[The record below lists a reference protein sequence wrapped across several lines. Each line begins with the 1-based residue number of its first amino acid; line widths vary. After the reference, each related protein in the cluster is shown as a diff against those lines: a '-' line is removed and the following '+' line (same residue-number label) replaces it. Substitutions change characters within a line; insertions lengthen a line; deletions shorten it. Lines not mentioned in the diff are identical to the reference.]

1 MKDYWE
7 ILGVPKTASKDEI
20 KKAFR
25 TLAKKYHPDQNPG
38 DPSAEERFKEINEAY
53 QTLSDDEKRARYDA
67 LRDARERGYGGFEG
81 MRGFEDLFRQ
91 GGRARTGARSRG
103 ERRTSAFDDLGSFRD
118 LFGSLFDPGGSFGYE
133 GQGPQSSMT
142 RGRDR
147 TFTIEVP
154 FDVAVKGG
162 TSSIRLPRG
171 QPCDACGGS
180 GADPSS
186 PPEPCGSCGG
196 TGRIQFAQG
205 TFAFARPCP
214 ACFGKGTTISK
225 PCGTCGGSGQRETPR
240 TLQVKIPPG
249 IKDGAAIRLRGE
261 GDPGTGGGPPG
272 DLFLRVK
279 VLPHPELRFQGRDL
293 PSEETVPLS
302 TLALGG
308 FVEVK
313 TTWGSVRLRIPP
325 GTSPGAVLRLRGQGP
340 ARKDGTRGDHLVTVK
355 AALPASLSD
364 EQRRLFET
372 LRASG
377 L

>member
-7 ILGVPKTASKDEI
+7 ILGVPKNASKDEI

-38 DPSAEERFKEINEAY
+38 DASAEERFKEINEAY

-67 LRDARERGYGGFEG
+67 MRNARERGFGGFEG

-91 GGRARTGARSRG
+91 GGGAKASAGGRG
-103 ERRTSAFDDLGSFRD
+103 GRQNFSFENLGSFRD

-133 GQGPQSSMT
+133 GYGQQSTMT

-154 FDVAVKGG
+154 FEVAVKGG

-171 QPCDACGGS
+171 QTCDACGGS
-180 GADPSS
+180 GADPST
-186 PPEPCGSCGG
+186 PPEPCASCGG

-214 ACFGKGTTISK
+214 ACFGRGTKISK
-225 PCGTCGGSGQRETPR
+225 PCGVCGGSGQRETPR
-240 TLQVKIPPG
+240 TLQVKIPQG
-249 IKDGAAIRLRGE
+249 VKDGAAIRLRGE
-261 GDPGTGGGPPG
+261 GDPGAGGGPPG
-272 DLFLRVK
+272 DLFLRLK
-279 VLPHPELRFQGRDL
+279 ILPPPGLKFQGRDL
-293 PSEETVPLS
+293 ASEETVPLS

-308 FVEVK
+308 SLEVK
-313 TTWGSVRLRIPP
+313 TTRGSVKLKIPP
-325 GTSPGAVLRLRGQGP
+325 GTQPGAVLRLRGQG
-340 ARKDGTRGDHLVTVK
+340 AAKEDGTPGDHLVTLK
-355 AALPASLSD
+355 ASLPASLSD
-364 EQRRLFET
+364 EQRALFER